1 MRASPGHQRRRRCTD
16 SGKVP
21 RGSGDRYGRQE
32 VIQWHDTFNR
42 QIAVLPDADLL
53 RAYQHTSGEPEDP
66 SADALLAEIELRNL
80 DV

>member
-1 MRASPGHQRRRRCTD
+1 
-16 SGKVP
+16 
-21 RGSGDRYGRQE
+21 